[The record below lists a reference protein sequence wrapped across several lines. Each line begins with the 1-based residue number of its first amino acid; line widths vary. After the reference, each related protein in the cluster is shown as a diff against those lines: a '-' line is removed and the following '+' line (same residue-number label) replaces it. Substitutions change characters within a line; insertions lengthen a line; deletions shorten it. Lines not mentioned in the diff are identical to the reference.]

1 MGDRTVGLWLK
12 TIGKIYMIDSK
23 YDVLV
28 KKFKEAYEKNKSR
41 YLRLA
46 KQMGIP
52 PELLAVIH
60 YREDSDDYMKG
71 GFNVYLHNGQ
81 TLGQVTTKVPIGK
94 LYYNFDDAALDAIA
108 GMSYEIKKCGITYET
123 QDMTDML
130 CFLETYNGMGY
141 YNNGYVNPY
150 LYSGTNVYTS
160 GKYTSDH
167 FYDPTAVDDQA
178 GSYILLD
185 TLLSK

>member
-1 MGDRTVGLWLK
+1 MIRMIQPPRSSNAHISGLSFFNSGARMGDRTVGLWLK

-71 GFNVYLHNGQ
+71 GFSLIINCCRIVKM
-81 TLGQVTTKVPIGK
+81 V
-94 LYYNFDDAALDAIA
+94 
-108 GMSYEIKKCGITYET
+108 
-123 QDMTDML
+123 
-130 CFLETYNGMGY
+130 
-141 YNNGYVNPY
+141 
-150 LYSGTNVYTS
+150 
-160 GKYTSDH
+160 
-167 FYDPTAVDDQA
+167 
-178 GSYILLD
+178 
-185 TLLSK
+185 